1 MSSTGSGALESM
13 TAEEARRI
21 IIKPYITEK
30 AFNLIEGQNMIVF
43 IVDRHATKK
52 NIKAALK
59 TLYETEAQKV
69 NTLRSI
75 RGKKAI
81 VKFAAAEGARD
92 LATTLGLV

>member
-69 NTLRSI
+69 NALRSI

-81 VKFAAAEGARD
+81 VKFAAEEGARD
-92 LATTLGLV
+92 LATTLCLV

>member
-1 MSSTGSGALESM
+1 MSSNRPRPLENMS
-13 TAEEARRI
+13 AEDDRRI

-30 AFNLIEGQNMIVF
+30 AFNLIEGQNMIIF
-43 IVDRHATKK
+43 IVDRHASKK
-52 NIKAALK
+52 KIKAALK
-59 TLYETEAQKV
+59 TLYETDAQQV

-81 VKFAAAEGARD
+81 VKFAAEEGARD

>member
-1 MSSTGSGALESM
+1 MSSNRSRPLENMS
-13 TAEEARRI
+13 AEEARRI

-30 AFNLIEGQNMIVF
+30 AFNLIEAQNMIIF
-43 IVDRHATKK
+43 IVDHKATKK
-52 NIKAALK
+52 HIKAALK
-59 TLYETEAQKV
+59 TLYEVEVQDV

-81 VKFAAAEGARD
+81 VKFATPEGARD

>member
-1 MSSTGSGALESM
+1 MSSTGTGAVENM

-43 IVDRHATKK
+43 IVNRHATKK

-59 TLYETEAQKV
+59 TLYETEALQV

>member
-1 MSSTGSGALESM
+1 MSNTGTAALESM

-30 AFNLIEGQNMIVF
+30 AFNLIEGQNMIIF
-43 IVDRHATKK
+43 IVDRHASKK
-52 NIKAALK
+52 KIKAALK
-59 TLYETEAQKV
+59 TLYEADAQQV

-81 VKFAAAEGARD
+81 VKFAAEEGARD

>member
-1 MSSTGSGALESM
+1 MISTGAGALENM

-30 AFNLIEGQNMIVF
+30 AFNLIESQNMVIF
-43 IVDRHATKK
+43 IVDSRANK
-52 NIKAALK
+52 NAIKAALK
-59 TLYETEAQKV
+59 TLYEIEAQAV

-92 LATTLGLV
+92 LATSLGLV

>member
-43 IVDRHATKK
+43 IVNRHATKK

-59 TLYETEAQKV
+59 TLYETEAQQV

>member
-59 TLYETEAQKV
+59 TLYKSPKLTICP
-69 NTLRSI
+69 R
-75 RGKKAI
+75 
-81 VKFAAAEGARD
+81 
-92 LATTLGLV
+92 

>member
-1 MSSTGSGALESM
+1 MSSTGTGALENM
-13 TAEEARRI
+13 TAEEARSI

-30 AFNLIEGQNMIVF
+30 AFNLIEAQNMIIF
-43 IVDRHATKK
+43 IVDRHSTKR

-59 TLYETEAQKV
+59 TLYEAEAQDV

-81 VKFAAAEGARD
+81 VKFVADEGARD

>member
-1 MSSTGSGALESM
+1 MSSNRARPLENMS
-13 TAEEARRI
+13 AEEARRT

-30 AFNLIEGQNMIVF
+30 AFNLIEAQNMIIF
-43 IVDRHATKK
+43 IVDHKATKK
-52 NIKAALK
+52 HIKAALK
-59 TLYETEAQKV
+59 TLYEMEAQDV

-81 VKFAAAEGARD
+81 VKFATPEGARD

>member
-1 MSSTGSGALESM
+1 MSSTGTGALESM

-59 TLYETEAQKV
+59 TLYETEAQQV